1 MSVCFTFPLDLKTKS
16 DIFWRSKKTWSK
28 LTFWSQTFGLNV
40 HLIQLNHLIYLDFFL
55 WSGGEHIASAA
66 QKYHKQVLKQTDILK
81 DLFVQPR
88 WVGLHAVTANPT
100 WSLLKQILHEA
111 DISWENI
118 NRVERKK
125 EIQEKYHRINH
136 VIPGICR
143 PWGKNKKKP
152 THPKAYPTYQQTSE
166 WVRQTFIGKKF
177 YKMSWYEQ

>member
-40 HLIQLNHLIYLDFFL
+40 RLFSLIRRGAHCLSSTEVPQASVKTNWHFKRSVRPTPMGRSARGHSKSYM
-55 WSGGEHIASAA
+55 IASE
-66 QKYHKQVLKQTDILK
+66 
-81 DLFVQPR
+81 
-88 WVGLHAVTANPT
+88 ANPT
-100 WSLLKQILHEA
+100 WSR

-166 WVRQTFIGKKF
+166 WVRQIFIGKQF